1 MRAIICCGKYNA
13 RYISSKLRDH
23 VNNAIKF
30 SKIQYNRT
38 RLYPESD
45 NWCKIPVKYEILTIS
60 RYRGIYNAKY
70 QQKWTR
76 IFENALFQRIT
87 ILFSRRWI
95 SPSLSRIAL
104 TH

>member
-45 NWCKIPVKYEILTIS
+45 N
-60 RYRGIYNAKY
+60 
-70 QQKWTR
+70 
-76 IFENALFQRIT
+76 
-87 ILFSRRWI
+87 
-95 SPSLSRIAL
+95 
-104 TH
+104 

>member
-45 NWCKIPVKYEILTIS
+45 NWCKIPVKYKILTIS

-76 IFENALFQRIT
+76 IFETHYSNALRYYS
-87 ILFSRRWI
+87 LVVESALASLVSR
-95 SPSLSRIAL
+95 
-104 TH
+104 

>member
-60 RYRGIYNAKY
+60 RYRGIYK
-70 QQKWTR
+70 TR
-76 IFENALFQRIT
+76 NTNKSEQEFSKTHYSNALRYY
-87 ILFSRRWI
+87 
-95 SPSLSRIAL
+95 SLVVESAL
-104 TH
+104 ASLVSC

>member
-76 IFENALFQRIT
+76 IFETHYSNALRYY
-87 ILFSRRWI
+87 
-95 SPSLSRIAL
+95 SLVVESAL
-104 TH
+104 ASLVSC

>member
-76 IFENALFQRIT
+76 IFETHYSNALRYYS
-87 ILFSRRWI
+87 LVVESALASLVSR
-95 SPSLSRIAL
+95 
-104 TH
+104 